1 MALDTFGDMTPIEAP
16 TMDNS
21 NGAVEASDA
30 LDTFENGAVITELP
44 KEEEKVAKAK
54 EGKDS
59 QVEQLDDQE
68 EEEKVEEEK
77 KEEPKEEVKE
87 EVKEEAKEEAKEEPK
102 EEVKLEGKSL
112 RLKEG
117 DKAVDINE
125 NATLKVKVKG
135 KNEFVSIAD
144 LKKNFSGHQVW
155 DEKIKLADTKLKES
169 EQKAEKF
176 EGQKNAIVN
185 DLRQVVEKM
194 DDVEGNP
201 LDAMKYLLEITGRPV
216 HTYMKRALE
225 AQLDELGQLQ
235 EMTETERE
243 LYWTKQESEWLRN
256 NQATRE
262 KKLEEENAQT
272 ALTQKVDNLREQYG
286 VSEEEYLEVQS
297 ELDQT
302 GREVTPEL
310 VVQAAM
316 FKPIHAEAQEFV
328 TTNFG
333 EDLGDDDLQNL
344 TANTARVLFNNPK
357 ATNEEAVKLAAREL
371 GYEVSTVEDDLE
383 ELNSKSTRK
392 TVTEEDDS
400 HLRYGKVK
408 DSGYESFDDFDTL

>member
-16 TMDNS
+16 TTDNS
-21 NGAVEASDA
+21 TNGVESSGA

-44 KEEEKVAKAK
+44 KEEEAKPEEKVAKAK

-68 EEEKVEEEK
+68 EGEKVEEEK

-87 EVKEEAKEEAKEEPK
+87 EVKEEPK
-102 EEVKLEGKSL
+102 EEVKLEGKSI

-117 DKAVDINE
+117 DKSVDINE

-176 EGQKNAIVN
+176 EGQKNAIVS

-194 DDVEGNP
+194 DDAEGNP

-216 HTYMKRALE
+216 H
-225 AQLDELGQLQ
+225 
-235 EMTETERE
+235 
-243 LYWTKQESEWLRN
+243 S
-256 NQATRE
+256 
-262 KKLEEENAQT
+262 
-272 ALTQKVDNLREQYG
+272 
-286 VSEEEYLEVQS
+286 
-297 ELDQT
+297 
-302 GREVTPEL
+302 
-310 VVQAAM
+310 
-316 FKPIHAEAQEFV
+316 
-328 TTNFG
+328 
-333 EDLGDDDLQNL
+333 
-344 TANTARVLFNNPK
+344 
-357 ATNEEAVKLAAREL
+357 
-371 GYEVSTVEDDLE
+371 
-383 ELNSKSTRK
+383 
-392 TVTEEDDS
+392 
-400 HLRYGKVK
+400 
-408 DSGYESFDDFDTL
+408 